1 MKINHQYDQ
10 DMCICEELIPGTVE
24 WHKEEGGD
32 NILLQ
37 YINGGEGFRAIER
50 FPDDVFLTECHY
62 NGSGLF
68 IKNPMEKAAAIIRTN
83 TETTVR
89 SANCPLKRRCNC
101 KTGGASVRLPIIL
114 SKTVVFSQFML

>member
-68 IKNPMEKAAAIIRTN
+68 IKKSDGKSCGYHKDKHGNYRPLGELSLEKTLQLQKQSAL
-83 TETTVR
+83 R
-89 SANCPLKRRCNC
+89 SVSR
-101 KTGGASVRLPIIL
+101 
-114 SKTVVFSQFML
+114 